1 MQVTT
6 PINSPVKGGD
16 TTPVEKSPIQRTN
29 LSRGKER
36 GSEIKAPP
44 VVVEPTPEPPADVK
58 QSAKKSVTPKK
69 IIERRNTPSES

>member
-44 VVVEPTPEPPADVK
+44 VVEPTPEPPVDVK